1 MATVNSLSRQG
12 IALPESRPSTRA
24 HLFGP
29 AIDFLC
35 LGGGSL
41 LLIACLS
48 LLRLYANIDVAI
60 VGTSIF
66 VAHFINNPHFA
77 NSYQLF
83 YAKFRDKLTSTQYS
97 KELRYRYAFAGIV
110 VPIALGTFMASCILS
125 DSVLMLSQAANI
137 MVLLVGW
144 HYVKQGYGILMV
156 LSALEKKFFDNN
168 QKRLLLMNAYCC
180 WACFWLA
187 TNWLVSERNLWG
199 IKHYMIAVP
208 DSLLVASAGIAA
220 VSSLLTLG
228 MIFRK
233 WRHRSVSGNGVV
245 AYLTTLYIWLALLTD
260 PLYAFVVPACHS
272 LQYLVVV
279 WRYRANFE
287 AAQEGARR
295 GSMSLR
301 LGTFI
306 VTGVIL
312 GYLGFWML
320 PELLDGT
327 LSYNNAIFGNSVFL
341 FAFWVFINIHHY
353 MMDNV
358 MWRRGN
364 PETAKYVFGTGLH

>member
-1 MATVNSLSRQG
+1 
-12 IALPESRPSTRA
+12 
-24 HLFGP
+24 
-29 AIDFLC
+29 
-35 LGGGSL
+35 
-41 LLIACLS
+41 
-48 LLRLYANIDVAI
+48 
-60 VGTSIF
+60 
-66 VAHFINNPHFA
+66 
-77 NSYQLF
+77 
-83 YAKFRDKLTSTQYS
+83 
-97 KELRYRYAFAGIV
+97 
-110 VPIALGTFMASCILS
+110 
-125 DSVLMLSQAANI
+125 
-137 MVLLVGW
+137 
-144 HYVKQGYGILMV
+144 
-156 LSALEKKFFDNN
+156 
-168 QKRLLLMNAYCC
+168 
-180 WACFWLA
+180 
-187 TNWLVSERNLWG
+187 
-199 IKHYMIAVP
+199 MIAVP